1 MALTIGDAVPDFVAA
16 STKGEIR
23 FHKFLDDGPGWTM
36 LFSHPRDFTPVC
48 TTELGEFAR
57 HKSAFDALGV
67 QLVALS
73 CDTAS
78 DHAEWCKDIEAFKGA
93 PVDFAII
100 DDSDRTLA
108 TRFRMLDPDEKDESK
123 LPVPVRSVFFIG
135 PDKRVRATI
144 CYPPLVGRNVPE
156 LLRVIRALQL
166 GDAHPVATPV
176 NWQPGDRVMIQPSLS
191 DEEAAARFPGF
202 TKHEVPSGK
211 GYIRMTDDPSV
222 PTTAPA
228 DAPELAAS
236 AAAAGA
242 SAGAGST

>member
-1 MALTIGDAVPDFVAA
+1 MPLVPVLWLPALA
-16 STKGEIR
+16 
-23 FHKFLDDGPGWTM
+23 
-36 LFSHPRDFTPVC
+36 DFTPVC

-73 CDTAS
+73 CDTAT

-156 LLRVIRALQL
+156 LLRVISALQL
-166 GDAHPVATPV
+166 GEAHPVATPV
-176 NWQPGDRVMIQPSLS
+176 NWKPGERVMIQPSLS
-191 DEEAAARFPGF
+191 DEEAEARFPGF

-211 GYIRMTDDPSV
+211 GYIRMTEDPSARE
-222 PTTAPA
+222 PAPG
-228 DAPELAAS
+228 AS
-236 AAAAGA
+236 EGAGAAAAAAAA
-242 SAGAGST
+242 ST